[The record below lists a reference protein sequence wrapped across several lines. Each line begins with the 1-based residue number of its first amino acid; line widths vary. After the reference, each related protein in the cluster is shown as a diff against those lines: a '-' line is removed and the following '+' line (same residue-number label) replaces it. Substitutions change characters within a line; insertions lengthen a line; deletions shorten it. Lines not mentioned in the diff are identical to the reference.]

1 MQIANLQIAPTGIRP
16 VINASQFDSGRQFQL
31 VLYDGATAY
40 SLPAGTTARIDGI
53 KPDKKGF
60 QYTDAV
66 SVSGNVITVTTK
78 DQMTV
83 VQGDVQ
89 CEIRLLNGNNNI
101 GTLNFILKVEA
112 SPINEDTD
120 ISETVL
126 PDVID
131 AAESHALLSEGYAV
145 GEQGGVPVTSESPY
159 YHNNAKYYKEEAGTS
174 AETAVD
180 AATDA
185 VADSLKAEGYA
196 IGKQDGVPVEEG
208 SDYYHNN
215 AKYYSDRAESF
226 TTNVPYIGANGH
238 WWIWNVTDDE
248 YVDSGIDASITVQI
262 ADITMLDASATP
274 YVTNT
279 GTDTDPIF
287 HLFIPRGLTGKTA
300 YEAAVEGGYQDTEAH
315 FEADLANFSEWA
327 SNTET
332 NAANARQA
340 AIDAKADADRAE
352 MYADFVTPHFI
363 IANNRLYIKDD
374 AVGEFVVANNR
385 LYIKLAS

>member
-1 MQIANLQIAPTGIRP
+1 MQTVNLQISPTGINP
-16 VINASQFDSGRQFQL
+16 VINVSQFDEGRQFQL

-40 SLPAGTTARIDGI
+40 SLPAGTTAQIDGI

-60 QYTDAV
+60 RYTDAV
-66 SVSGNVITVTTK
+66 SVSGNVVTVTTRQ
-78 DQMTV
+78 QMTV
-83 VQGDVQ
+83 VYGDVQ
-89 CEIRLLNGNNNI
+89 CEIRFVKDGLNI

-112 SPINEDTD
+112 SPINDDTD
-120 ISETVL
+120 ISETIL

-131 AAESHALLSEGYAV
+131 AAERHAILAESYAV
-145 GEQGGVPVTSESPY
+145 GGTGTRTGEDAD
-159 YHNNAKYYKEEAGTS
+159 NAKYYKEEAGES
-174 AETAVD
+174 ANTATT
-180 AATDA
+180 AATNADIDA
-185 VADSLKAEGYA
+185 LKSEGYA
-196 IGKQDGVPVEEG
+196 IGKQNGTPVQEG
-208 SDYYHNN
+208 SPYYENN
-215 AKYYSDRAESF
+215 SKYFSDRAEAF

-238 WWIWNVTDDE
+238 WWIWSVTDDE

-262 ADITMLDASATP
+262 ADITMLDASASP

-287 HLFIPRGLTGKTA
+287 HLFIPRGMTGKTA

-327 SNTET
+327 SDTET
-332 NAANARQA
+332 NAADARQA